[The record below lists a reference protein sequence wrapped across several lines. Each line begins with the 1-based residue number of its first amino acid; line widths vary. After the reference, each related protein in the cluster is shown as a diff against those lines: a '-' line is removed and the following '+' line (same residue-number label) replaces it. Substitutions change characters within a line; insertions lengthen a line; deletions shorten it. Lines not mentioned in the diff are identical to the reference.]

1 MRKWQ
6 QESLRGGRTK
16 CNGREVDYLRRRR
29 NSGCVQRKDLRA
41 FGAPTQTDRHRE
53 VHGIVVMIRSWLTTV
68 GVRGS
73 VIAAL
78 VSAVIPVVGEGVPQ
92 CVEEAKVEMRR
103 TILVGG
109 ILGAGVGEAHP
120 WQEN

>member
-1 MRKWQ
+1 MRKRPR
-6 QESLRGGRTK
+6 ESLRGRQTEFS
-16 CNGREVDYLRRRR
+16 GREVDYLRRRR

-53 VHGIVVMIRSWLTTV
+53 VHGIVVMIRRWLTTV
-68 GVRGS
+68 GVRGQ
-73 VIAAL
+73 VIAA
-78 VSAVIPVVGEGVPQ
+78 VAPAVIPVVGEGLPQ

-103 TILVGG
+103 TILAGG
-109 ILGAGVGEAHP
+109 ILGAGVGEAHS

>member
-1 MRKWQ
+1 MRKCQ
-6 QESLRGGRTK
+6 QGSLRGGQTE
-16 CNGREVDYLRRRR
+16 CGGREVDYLRRGQHR
-29 NSGCVQRKDLRA
+29 GCVCKKDLRA
-41 FGAPTQTDRHRE
+41 FGAPAQTDQHRK
-53 VHGIVVMIRSWLTTV
+53 VQSIVIMIWGWLTTA
-68 GVRGS
+68 GLRGPA
-73 VIAAL
+73 IAAV
-78 VSAVIPVVGEGVPQ
+78 VSAVIPVVREGLPQ